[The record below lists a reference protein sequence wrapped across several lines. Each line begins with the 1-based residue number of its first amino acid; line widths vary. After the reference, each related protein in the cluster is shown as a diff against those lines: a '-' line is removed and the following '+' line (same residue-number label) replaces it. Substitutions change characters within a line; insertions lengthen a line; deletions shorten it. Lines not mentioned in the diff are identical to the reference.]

1 MTPACLLAL
10 LQKTVYICSQDIVVN
25 MIENHSLYRL
35 AKQHVP
41 QSLRNQVRSSARSV
55 LDCYAGIRGL
65 DSNRAAPDFL
75 IVGAQKAGTTSLFN
89 WLVDSGLADTPLV
102 KEVGYFDTRW
112 NRPVK
117 YRGYFNAR
125 QNGRLVGEATPSYLA
140 FPEVAGRVAAEL
152 GTECKIIMVLREPV
166 SRAVSHYFHECRLGF
181 EKRDMYTAMTEEAGL
196 IEEAFD
202 QSTSASRRKYILTH
216 CSYIYRSMYSSRIR
230 PWLDHFDIDNLHLI
244 KSEHMFKNP
253 GATVKGVA
261 DFLSVEVSNKT
272 HFLPKNTNSY
282 EFKDARVAEF
292 LEKQLS
298 DEIALYNTW
307 NYLEPGKFVRQ
318 PFAA

>member
-1 MTPACLLAL
+1 
-10 LQKTVYICSQDIVVN
+10 
-25 MIENHSLYRL
+25 MIENHGLYRL
-35 AKQHVP
+35 AKQHFP

-55 LDCYAGIRGL
+55 FDCYAGIRGL
-65 DSNRAAPDFL
+65 SANRATPDFL

-89 WLVDSGLADTPLV
+89 WLVESGFVDTPLI

-112 NRPVK
+112 HRPVK

-152 GTECKIIMVLREPV
+152 GTDCKIIMVLREPV
-166 SRAVSHYFHECRLGF
+166 SRAVSHYFHERRLGF

-202 QSTSASRRKYILTH
+202 LSTSAARRKYILTH
-216 CSYIYRSMYSSRIR
+216 CSYIYRSMYSERIR

-244 KSEHMFKNP
+244 KSEHMFENP
-253 GATVKGVA
+253 GDTVHGVA
-261 DFLSVEVSNKT
+261 DFLSVEVTSKT

-282 EFKDARVAEF
+282 EFKDDRVAEF
-292 LEKQLS
+292 LKTRL
-298 DEIALYNTW
+298 DEETALYNNWT
-307 NYLEPGKFVRQ
+307 YLEPSDSIRQ
-318 PFAA
+318 KAFAA